1 MISDQQLTTNNQLLT
16 TNSQPPTTSLAQPTW
31 RTSLRALYAVAAKD
45 WRQYWRY
52 PLNAVSSVLQ
62 PLIWLTPVYFMG
74 LAFSVNGKALG
85 FADYTGTTDYISF
98 ILIGTV
104 LSNFINAVFWGMGY
118 ALKNDMDSGVLE
130 SNWLAPISR
139 PVLLIGHTI
148 TNLIVT
154 TATSIVML
162 AIGALLFGFQA
173 SGSTLA
179 AIVITIPMLLG
190 LYGFGFMFAA
200 VVMVMREAN
209 TLTDVGSFLV
219 QIFSGANFPVTVLPK
234 WLLPVALALP
244 LTYGFDAVRGILLNT
259 HTLLPIVLEYV
270 VMLVFMVAMIA
281 IGLFAF
287 RRLERYV
294 RQRGTLGMY

>member
-1 MISDQQLTTNNQLLT
+1 
-16 TNSQPPTTSLAQPTW
+16 
-31 RTSLRALYAVAAKD
+31 LYAVAAKD

-62 PLIWLTPVYFMG
+62 PIVWLTPVYFMG

-85 FADYTGTTDYISF
+85 FAGYTGTTDYISF
-98 ILIGTV
+98 ILIGTA
-104 LSNFINAVFWGMGY
+104 LSNFIMAVFWGMGY
-118 ALKNDMDSGVLE
+118 ALKNDMDAGVLE

-154 TATSIVML
+154 TVTSIVML
-162 AIGALLFGFQA
+162 IVGALLFGFQTTGA
-173 SGSTLA
+173 TVA
-179 AIVITIPMLLG
+179 AVVIAIPMLLG

-209 TLTDVGSFLV
+209 TLTDVGSFLT

-234 WLLPVALALP
+234 WLLPIALALP
-244 LTYGFDAVRGILLNT
+244 LTYGFDAIRGVLLSTN
-259 HTLLPIVLEYV
+259 TLLPIILEYV
-270 VMLVFMVAMIA
+270 IMLIFMVAMIA
-281 IGLFAF
+281 IGLLAF
-287 RRLERYV
+287 RKLERSV
-294 RQRGTLGMY
+294 RQRGTLGMH

>member
-1 MISDQQLTTNNQLLT
+1 MMSNQQLATNYQQLTTGLARPSWS
-16 TNSQPPTTSLAQPTW
+16 TN
-31 RTSLRALYAVAAKD
+31 LRALYAVAAKD

-62 PLIWLTPVYFMG
+62 PLVWLTPVYFMG

-85 FADYTGTTDYISF
+85 FAGYSGTTDYVSF
-98 ILIGTV
+98 ILIGTA
-104 LSNFINAVFWGMGY
+104 LSNFISAVFWGMGY

-130 SNWLAPISR
+130 SNWLAPIPR

-154 TATSIVML
+154 TVTSIVML
-162 AIGALLFGFQA
+162 VIGALLFGFQT
-173 SGSTLA
+173 SGATLA
-179 AIVITIPMLLG
+179 AVVIAIPMLLG

-219 QIFSGANFPVTVLPK
+219 QIFSGANFPVTVLPR
-234 WLLPVALALP
+234 WLLPIALALP
-244 LTYGFDAVRGILLNT
+244 LTYGFDAIRGVLLNT
-259 HTLLPIVLEYV
+259 NTLLPIILEYV
-270 VMLVFMVAMIA
+270 IMLIFMVAMMA
-281 IGLFAF
+281 IGLLAF
-287 RRLERYV
+287 RRLERLV
-294 RQRGTLGMY
+294 RQRGTLGMH

>member
-1 MISDQQLTTNNQLLT
+1 MTTYQLLPTTNQQL
-16 TNSQPPTTSLAQPTW
+16 TTSLAQPSWNTNW
-31 RTSLRALYAVAAKD
+31 RALYAVAAKD

-62 PLIWLTPVYFMG
+62 PLVWLTPVYFMG

-85 FADYTGTTDYISF
+85 FAGYTGTTDYISF
-98 ILIGTV
+98 ILIGTA
-104 LSNFINAVFWGMGY
+104 LSNFISAVFWGMGY

-139 PVLLIGHTI
+139 PVLLLGHTV
-148 TNLIVT
+148 TNLTVT
-154 TATSIVML
+154 TITSIVML
-162 AIGALLFGFQA
+162 VIGALLFGFQTG
-173 SGSTLA
+173 GSTLA
-179 AIVITIPMLLG
+179 ALVIAIPMLLG

-234 WLLPVALALP
+234 WLLPIALALP
-244 LTYGFDAVRGILLNT
+244 LTYGFDAIRGVLLNT
-259 HTLLPIVLEYV
+259 NTLLPIILEYII
-270 VMLVFMVAMIA
+270 MLLFMVVMIA
-281 IGLFAF
+281 IGLLAF
-287 RRLERYV
+287 RRLERLV
-294 RQRGTLGMY
+294 RQRGTLGMH